1 MSYSWGCWVTAYARD
16 NLLRRVIANDDYV
29 VYCDTDSC
37 KLVDGYDKNVF
48 VDYNKQVSDRINFV
62 CKVLKLDVNKYA
74 PSDIKGNKHMM
85 GLFEKECNY
94 EKFITQGAKK
104 YAYVIDGKI
113 HITVAGV
120 PKSGASA
127 LKTMDDFRDDFIFSY
142 KDTNKNLVMYTE
154 EQSPVEVIDYLG
166 LKYLITDRSG
176 CCILPN
182 TYKLSKSLDYSN
194 LISDESSKRAR
205 FKEG

>member
-1 MSYSWGCWVTAYARD
+1 MVKKKSFLSFAYGVWVTAYARD

-37 KLVDGYDKNVF
+37 KLVDGYKREVF
-48 VDYNKQVSDRINFV
+48 DDYNKQVSERIEFV

-74 PSDIKGNKHMM
+74 PSDIKGHKHMM

-120 PKSGASA
+120 PKSGATS
-127 LKTMDDFRDDFIFSY
+127 LKDLSEFKDGLVFKYR
-142 KDTNKNLVMYTE
+142 DTNKNLSISSSV
-154 EQSPVEVIDYLG
+154 VI
-166 LKYLITDRSG
+166 
-176 CCILPN
+176 
-182 TYKLSKSLDYSN
+182 
-194 LISDESSKRAR
+194 
-205 FKEG
+205 